1 MYIFMQNTNRMVTTI
16 WQNFLRVDRNKH
28 LSGDSEALSFKLA
41 SLEFH
46 AFLILYCSRRILKS
60 MIRFWYKCF
69 WENFFSHPA
78 INWRSFKLCH
88 SLMRTWFLVIISK
101 VDFCRPNLPRIMALH
116 VWIPTVG
123 SQLEAM
129 YLKVQR
135 PTMAQQVPDGT
146 S

>member
-1 MYIFMQNTNRMVTTI
+1 M
-16 WQNFLRVDRNKH
+16 
-28 LSGDSEALSFKLA
+28 
-41 SLEFH
+41 SLTD
-46 AFLILYCSRRILKS
+46 
-60 MIRFWYKCF
+60 
-69 WENFFSHPA
+69 EN
-78 INWRSFKLCH
+78 N
-88 SLMRTWFLVIISK
+88 WFLVIISK

-135 PTMAQQVPDGT
+135 PTMAQQVLDGT